1 MKPTPLIESK
11 GKSCTVKYI
20 DDASKACAIDLKKSL
35 IDLEVSCRPRP
46 LDFHE
51 HTGFTLDSE
60 SNELQEELNNLKIF
74 TDSNLMTI
82 NEKKTQIMCFNFR
95 KSLRFPPI
103 YRIGNGQQLEIVKKT
118 KIPGVILSDDL
129 WWTEQV
135 EYMCTR
141 ALKKIWLLRR
151 LRMFILDQNILLDFY
166 CKEIRSIL
174 EYCAPCWNSGLTI
187 KLSKQIERVQK
198 ISTSIILC
206 DNNHEIPYQIRCTIL
221 GIEPLYIRRLDL
233 CIRFSQKTAKNTHH
247 CDMFTPSETNR
258 ITRNLKLKYREFNCH
273 TKRFYDS
280 PLCYLT
286 RILNQH
292 LPES

>member
-1 MKPTPLIESK
+1 MKRKP
-11 GKSCTVKYI
+11 KSC
-20 DDASKACAIDLKKSL
+20 AS
-35 IDLEVSCRPRP
+35 
-46 LDFHE
+46 
-51 HTGFTLDSE
+51 TSE
-60 SNELQEELNNLKIF
+60 NPSSSRQ
-74 TDSNLMTI
+74 
-82 NEKKTQIMCFNFR
+82 
-95 KSLRFPPI
+95 

-118 KIPGVILSDDL
+118 KILGVILSDDL
-129 WWTEQV
+129 RWTEQV

-233 CIRFSQKTAKNTHH
+233 CIRFSQKTAKNTQH
-247 CDMFTPSETNR
+247 CDMFTLSETNR
-258 ITRNLKLKYREFNCH
+258 ITRKLKLKYREFNCH

-286 RILNQH
+286 RILNQN